1 MSNTPQSN
9 VLSQKPRAEH
19 GFSLIEV
26 LVALTILGL
35 VLAAIF
41 QVFSGGLQNVTA
53 ADHYVRAAIIADS
66 KLGAI
71 GYEIPLEPGKASHGQ
86 DGEYA
91 WAVAITPYNIK
102 EIADSAESA
111 ATPLYKIAISVR
123 WKHVL
128 GERRVTIDTLRIG
141 GAP

>member
-1 MSNTPQSN
+1 LSNTPQSN
-9 VLSQKPRAEH
+9 FHYIKSPEED

-26 LVALTILGL
+26 LVALTILGF

-66 KLGAI
+66 KLAAV

-91 WAVAITPYNIK
+91 WAVAITPYNIM
-102 EIADSAESA
+102 ENTDSTETTT
-111 ATPLYKIAISVR
+111 TPLYKIAISVR

-128 GERRVTIDTLRIG
+128 SDRRMTIDTLMIG